1 VAIDTSDR
9 GEHLAAPGQRGQR
22 DALRVLD
29 TSRGQILQVGSDAR
43 RTSRRV
49 RNTNATSQQPLRR
62 SRNSWVFL
70 FRMLRDGPY
79 THE

>member
-1 VAIDTSDR
+1 MAIDTSDR

-43 RTSRRV
+43 RHLKARPQYQRHV
-49 RNTNATSQQPLRR
+49 PATLAALAQLLGVPVPDVAGWTRH
-62 SRNSWVFL
+62 
-70 FRMLRDGPY
+70 P
-79 THE
+79 